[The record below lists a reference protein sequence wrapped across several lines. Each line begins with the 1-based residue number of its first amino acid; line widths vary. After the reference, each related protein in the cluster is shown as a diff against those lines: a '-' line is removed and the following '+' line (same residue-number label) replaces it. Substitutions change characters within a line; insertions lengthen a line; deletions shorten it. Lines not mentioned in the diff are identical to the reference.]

1 MPRRA
6 RLAGVDRWRKPS
18 RALGR
23 ESSRRG
29 HEAGTARLGSLVAL
43 AVMVVEG
50 REVWVA
56 RVAARVVEVQVAV
69 MVAERA
75 AAV

>member
-1 MPRRA
+1 M
-6 RLAGVDRWRKPS
+6 
-18 RALGR
+18 
-23 ESSRRG
+23 
-29 HEAGTARLGSLVAL
+29 